1 MAEAADKNSHYQRTT
16 CQAEFDRSGYARESD
31 RKTTQQDTQEDTHE
45 DSHNIRRIQA
55 FQLITQYSCNTFY
68 GILLANDHYT
78 VTYL

>member
-1 MAEAADKNSHYQRTT
+1 MTEATDENSYYQRTT
-16 CQAEFDRSGYARESD
+16 CQTEFDWSGYARKSD

-45 DSHNIRRIQA
+45 DSHNIRRIQT
-55 FQLITQYSCNTFY
+55 FQLITQYSCNTLY